1 MGKIGWLKVVFDYP
15 ALFWGFLRQDLRERY
30 AGTFGGALWS
40 IITPV
45 ANMLVYVFVFSVIL
59 KLRVN
64 IEEVGT
70 DSFVIFLICGLIPW
84 LAFADAL
91 ARAPTILPAHAN
103 LIKKISF
110 PVEILTFV
118 TVASSFVL
126 NGIALLVLMVYL
138 FFHGFMNANWLLIP
152 FIVLLHM
159 VFTQGMVGLL
169 SIFGL
174 FFRDLGNLLAT
185 LLQLWFYLTP
195 IIYPLNMIP
204 ENYRAMAMLNPIY
217 PFIQLYREVLLGT
230 PVTWTYFPL
239 IILTAA
245 IVYYLGNSLLPDHV
259 RQSEIWSRHHGID
272 ASVAINVKLL

>member
-1 MGKIGWLKVVFDYP
+1 MANIGWLKVVFDYP

-40 IITPV
+40 ILTPV

-59 KLRVN
+59 KLRVD
-64 IEEVGT
+64 IDEVGT
-70 DSFVIFLICGLIPW
+70 DSFVLFLICGLIPW

-91 ARAPTILPAHAN
+91 GRAPNVLHANAN
-103 LIKKISF
+103 LIKKVSF

-118 TVASSFVL
+118 TVSSAFVL
-126 NGIALLVLMVYL
+126 NGIALVVLIIYL
-138 FFHGFMNANWLLIP
+138 AFAGFLNSNWLLLP
-152 FIVLLHM
+152 FIVTIHL

-195 IIYPLNMIP
+195 IIYPLSMVP
-204 ENYRAMAMLNPIY
+204 DDYQGLVALNPIY
-217 PFIQLYREVLLGT
+217 PFIQLYREMLLGSEIT
-230 PVTWTYFPL
+230 WGYLPAVTL
-239 IILTAA
+239 IALIA
-245 IVYYLGNSLLPDHV
+245 YYLGNKLFM
-259 RQSEIWSRHHGID
+259 RSRETIGD
-272 ASVAINVKLL
+272 LV